1 MVRGLDKFKEYF
13 AEYTGNYVV
22 IGGIARD
29 KFMEEAGF
37 KPKGTKDID
46 MILIVEALNEKFIK
60 KFWEFIEVGA
70 YTVKEKNADDRKYYR
85 FKDPKDVDFP
95 SEIELFSR
103 DPDLMNLK
111 EGAHLTP
118 IPVEKGLA
126 SLSAILLDDEY
137 YHYVIE
143 HSKVEDGLHLAQKE
157 AVICLKA
164 KAFIDLNELRD
175 KGEKIDRKKIR
186 KHHSDIFRLG
196 LTLGSGDNYVL
207 PGGIKADLQQYLH
220 FIESDLP
227 GKELFESIGLG
238 HIKPEEVY
246 AQIKESFLI
255 DKEY

>member
-1 MVRGLDKFKEYF
+1 MVRGLDKFKGYF
-13 AEYTGNYVV
+13 AEYTGNYIV

-29 KFMEEAGF
+29 IFMEEAGF
-37 KPKGTKDID
+37 MPKGTKDID
-46 MILIVEALNEKFIK
+46 MILIVEALNEKFVK

-95 SEIELFSR
+95 PEIELFSR
-103 DPDLMNLK
+103 DPDLLNLK
-111 EGAHLTP
+111 DGAHLTP
-118 IPVEKGLA
+118 IPVEKGLT

-196 LTLGSGDNYVL
+196 LTLGSGDYFAL
-207 PGGIKADLQQYLH
+207 PDGIKADLQQYLH
-220 FIESDLP
+220 SIEADLP

-246 AQIKESFLI
+246 AQIKDSFLI